1 MPKFYELPAGQIIN
15 LDQVMEVS
23 NVFPLTQTEK
33 GIVISRTE
41 KSGEQL
47 YGFRI
52 AMTGHTIWVL
62 PLDPKDEGAAKSLR
76 RKIRDFLMA

>member
-15 LDQVMEVS
+15 LEQVTEVS
-23 NVFPLTQTEK
+23 NVFPLQQTPK
-33 GIVISRTE
+33 GVVVERAA
-41 KSGEQL
+41 KSDEQL
-47 YGFRI
+47 YGFRV